1 MHLFS
6 KKKKKTRKCIPYLD
20 PIIKIFY
27 KDEWVDQ
34 F

>member
-6 KKKKKTRKCIPYLD
+6 KKKNTRKCIPYLD

-34 F
+34 C